1 MPRSGVILLA
11 AVALFLMG
19 CAKTQDTSS
28 VGNADSTAAQA
39 PDTSVHVEMLVTELP
54 PEIEGLELVK
64 EGLRVK
70 KGYEVVPQDSTTFAV
85 RRVGDGQ
92 LGGRVTCGCRDLIG
106 DFGCIIVPDE
116 IIRCGKVLC
125 SSCGLKV
132 VAGDKEFEIA
142 RFQKVLN

>member
-11 AVALFLMG
+11 AVALFLVG

-28 VGNADSTAAQA
+28 GGNADSTAAQA

-85 RRVGDGQ
+85 RRIGDGQ
-92 LGGRVTCGCRDLIG
+92 QVAGGSCGCRSSPL
-106 DFGCIIVPDE
+106 DFGCVIVPDE

-125 SSCGLKV
+125 SSCGLTV
-132 VAGDKEFEIA
+132 IAGDKKYEIA
-142 RFQKVLN
+142 RFQRVLN